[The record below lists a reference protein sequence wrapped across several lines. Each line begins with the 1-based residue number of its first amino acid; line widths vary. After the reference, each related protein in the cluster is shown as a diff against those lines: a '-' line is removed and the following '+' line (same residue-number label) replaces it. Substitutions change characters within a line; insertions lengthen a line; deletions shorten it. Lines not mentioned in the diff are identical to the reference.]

1 MNRVHFSSFDTLR
14 FFAFFKVFLLH
25 IPLDGL
31 FPFFSKIKAG
41 GGIGVSFFFVLSGF
55 LISYLLF
62 QEKSAHNRID
72 LFKFYKRRAFRI
84 WPLYFLLVG
93 IVFMLPYDIKQDL
106 GLHMV
111 GGGYDLD
118 WRYSFTFLENY
129 KMIQMDLFPKTTP
142 LSVFWSLCIEE
153 HFYILWGLL
162 FYFVPIKHIGKVF
175 LFCISLAWLARGIEW
190 HWSSNLNI
198 QTNDLFTN
206 LDYFSFGAYLA
217 FFFVQKGRIFIPNS
231 IWSKRSIQF
240 FSLLLLLVLLIFQH
254 AYMPSNSVWL
264 FLFRPT
270 WIALIFTLIIALFIC
285 PNSKISAKIP
295 ILDYL
300 GQRSFGLYVFHI
312 IAIHMG
318 YQYCLTHQIRI
329 NDTPTLLL
337 FISYAFGVSVMLSII
352 SYRFFELPFLRL
364 RERLA

>member
-1 MNRVHFSSFDTLR
+1 
-14 FFAFFKVFLLH
+14 VFLLH

-55 LISYLLF
+55 LITYLLL
-62 QEKSAHNRID
+62 QEKTANNRID

-93 IVFMLPYDIKQDL
+93 IVFILPYDIKQDL

-111 GGGYDLD
+111 GGGYELD

-153 HFYILWGLL
+153 HFYLVWGLV
-162 FYFVPIKHIGKVF
+162 FYFVPIKHLGKFF
-175 LFCISLAWLARGIEW
+175 LFSISLAWIARGIEW
-190 HWSSNLNI
+190 HWSHNLNI

-206 LDYFSFGAYLA
+206 LDYFSIGAYLA
-217 FFFVQKGRIFIPNS
+217 FFFVKKGRIFIPYS
-231 IWSKRSIQF
+231 FWSNRLIQVL
-240 FSLLLLLVLLIFQH
+240 SLVVLLLLLIYQN
-254 AYMPSNSVWL
+254 AYMPSSSVWL
-264 FLFRPT
+264 FLFWPT
-270 WIALIFTLIIALFIC
+270 WIAIVFTLIIALFIC
-285 PNSKISAKIP
+285 PNSKIFVNIR

-312 IAIHMG
+312 IVIHMG
-318 YQYCLTHQIRI
+318 YQYCLKHHISI
-329 NDTPTLLL
+329 DDTPTLLL
-337 FISYAFGVSVMLSII
+337 FIGYSFGASALLSIL

-364 RERLA
+364 RERLT